1 MKRPRP
7 IVAIDGP
14 GGAGK
19 STVARQLAKE
29 LGFAYLNTGAMYRA
43 VALAAREAGI
53 APEDPKLEE
62 KIGELLKTIQI
73 DFDGDRIKLNGRDVS
88 AQITGPE
95 ISNLA
100 STYSTLPIVREKMR
114 ELQRALG
121 ANGGVVMEGRDI
133 GTVVFPDA
141 EFKFYLD
148 ADPQVRAER
157 RFAELNARGATP
169 QRDEVL
175 HQLNERDRR
184 DIDRQHAPLKRADDA
199 IEIDTSK
206 LTIDE
211 VVRAIKN
218 RMQEPVRTSRA

>member
-1 MKRPRP
+1 VKRRRP

-19 STVARQLAKE
+19 STVARQLARE
-29 LGFAYLNTGAMYRA
+29 LSFAYLNTGAMYRA

-53 APEDPKLEE
+53 KPDDPKLEE
-62 KIGELLKTIQI
+62 KISSLLKSIQI
-73 DFDGDRIKLNGRDVS
+73 DFEGDRVMLNGRDVS

-95 ISNLA
+95 ISDLS

-114 ELQRALG
+114 ELQRAAG
-121 ANGGVVMEGRDI
+121 ENGGVVMEGRDI

-148 ADPQVRAER
+148 ADPKVRAER
-157 RFAELNARGATP
+157 RFAELNAKGATP

-175 HQLNERDRR
+175 QQLNERDRR
-184 DIDRQHAPLKRADDA
+184 DIDREHAPLKRADDA
-199 IEIDTSK
+199 IVIDTTK
-206 LTIDE
+206 LSIDE
-211 VVRAIKN
+211 VVRALKD
-218 RMQEPVRTSRA
+218 RMQEPTRANRA